1 MLKPGPS
8 LLFTDSKDVIDIVK
22 RGTASAKSRHYA
34 IRIASLVEWQR
45 AGKIELRKIPTEEN
59 PADLLTK
66 PLKLPLFKKHA
77 EAILG
82 GKIKHQAT
90 R

>member
-1 MLKPGPS
+1 MLASGPS
-8 LLFTDSKDVIDIVK
+8 LLFTDSKDVIDTVR

-34 IRIASLVEWQR
+34 IRIASMVEWER
-45 AGKIELRKIPTEEN
+45 AGEIRLVKIASEEN

-66 PLKLPLFKKHA
+66 PLRLPLFKKHA

-82 GKIKHQAT
+82 GKIRHPL
-90 R
+90 